1 MTSLTGPIATVV
13 DEIMIIRSSQEL
25 SDVVRNRRR
34 ELGLTQEELAGVI
47 GVHRVFVSQ
56 FEGGKRS
63 VRFDS
68 ALRLLQAL
76 GLDIDLRPRD
86 E

>member
-1 MTSLTGPIATVV
+1 MVV
-13 DEIMIIRSSQEL
+13 IRSAEEL
-25 SDVVRNRRR
+25 SNVVRTRRR

-47 GVHRVFVSQ
+47 GVHRIFVSQ

-63 VRFDS
+63 VRFDL
-68 ALRLLQAL
+68 ALRLIQAL
-76 GLDIDLRPRD
+76 GLDVDLRPRD

>member
-1 MTSLTGPIATVV
+1 
-13 DEIMIIRSSQEL
+13 MIIRSAEEL
-25 SDVVRNRRR
+25 SNVVRTRRR

-63 VRFDS
+63 VRFDL
-68 ALRLLQAL
+68 ALRLIQAL
-76 GLDIDLRPRD
+76 GLDVDLRPRD